1 MCCYLSSQV
10 ERANADLAH
19 LPCPPMLQ
27 GTQMMWWASVA
38 VIVVVNVTTE
48 RERVSSSAKCPTTGN
63 MLTSWSGKG
72 GSRARGA
79 QPESFSPSEE
89 NAAGRWQDGY
99 MREYLLAT
107 DKLDDDTAGRAVAEA
122 GGGWPQSF
130 PAKAATCLLRGGFK
144 VGGAMRP

>member
-48 RERVSSSAKCPTTGN
+48 RERVSSLLAKHPTTGK

-79 QPESFSPSEE
+79 QSFSPSEE
-89 NAAGRWQDGY
+89 NAAERWQDEY

-107 DKLDDDTAGRAVAEA
+107 EKLDDDIPGRAVVVV
-122 GGGWPQSF
+122 GLSRF
-130 PAKAATCLLRGGFK
+130 LRGLLH
-144 VGGAMRP
+144 AS